1 MASKWRLNR
10 AEESSVQ
17 KEADAVKA
25 ERLNQGCSEQEAKE
39 AHRQHVATRTQ
50 ELKKAKADASKAKQA
65 ARSAGGKGAAAP
77 PSLAAPSADVL
88 QNNTDYYTKLMDS
101 MSVIQ
106 GHPVFQ
112 RINEAMPLLITD
124 DETKECG
131 VQAVFEAE
139 AAKIALARTGVYRAA
154 CNLFWLDLTSNST
167 PRVPLSYAR
176 VREWAQTVFG
186 KGPRHF
192 KDLILVAAPAADSDL
207 LALRGSWK
215 QVTPEELTHSTVFA
229 LADRITAGA
238 GEEELRSWRSCL
250 LSTPMMFS
258 VLGNEDAIYWEAYDQ
273 RQRIVQ
279 SHDTIKRS
287 ARQWAHEI
295 MAFKERK
302 EQELGEALTSKRLQM
317 LFKDGS
323 KHTEARSTKI
333 ETGAD
338 NFVGKSYLQGSP
350 TAASAV
356 DFIKFR
362 RQAVDFFLEVELA
375 RQGFRLED
383 LQLVKQH
390 LANVE
395 IYRQTVTAKP
405 DADGVVASQ
414 WQAGLKV
421 SSIKALKL
429 MEDLLFGNSLN
440 SAMIAVLKKN
450 PTKPEPLELCEV
462 ETFSLRMR
470 ECTKEKDAETAS
482 EKALAGMSEEAEHAR
497 EDDECTKIAKGA
509 IPATPSRYTKGSVEH
524 FTATAAELLNIYC
537 LLQPEPSTESALIKM
552 ISESPLSPS
561 KVKGVPG
568 KSAVLIYLD
577 TQLIGESNK
586 KPALRLPPIQPG
598 LLQKLITCA
607 LKARG
612 SSPVGKST
620 QVDTPIEGDMIVV
633 NDGGRARDDQV
644 LAPFKSARTRG
655 SVSPHLEHWELSLI
669 ISQDSVK
676 QKKRK
681 SRGALNQVM
690 KFHFITKDSLDKMVP
705 ERKHTK
711 YPGSCRGN
719 ALAFVSL
726 ASTSQTWQATVEEK
740 QAGGFELQQ

>member
-1 MASKWRLNR
+1 LGHRIAWAMASKWRLNR

-338 NFVGKSYLQGSP
+338 NFVADCQRVYEKLLTDNYCNAKLESLE
-350 TAASAV
+350 
-356 DFIKFR
+356 
-362 RQAVDFFLEVELA
+362 RQF
-375 RQGFRLED
+375 
-383 LQLVKQH
+383 
-390 LANVE
+390 
-395 IYRQTVTAKP
+395 
-405 DADGVVASQ
+405 
-414 WQAGLKV
+414 GL
-421 SSIKALKL
+421 
-429 MEDLLFGNSLN
+429 
-440 SAMIAVLKKN
+440 
-450 PTKPEPLELCEV
+450 
-462 ETFSLRMR
+462 
-470 ECTKEKDAETAS
+470 
-482 EKALAGMSEEAEHAR
+482 
-497 EDDECTKIAKGA
+497 
-509 IPATPSRYTKGSVEH
+509 
-524 FTATAAELLNIYC
+524 
-537 LLQPEPSTESALIKM
+537 
-552 ISESPLSPS
+552 ESPLNSLL
-561 KVKGVPG
+561 KLRVIIEK
-568 KSAVLIYLD
+568 
-577 TQLIGESNK
+577 TSN
-586 KPALRLPPIQPG
+586 
-598 LLQKLITCA
+598 
-607 LKARG
+607 
-612 SSPVGKST
+612 
-620 QVDTPIEGDMIVV
+620 
-633 NDGGRARDDQV
+633 
-644 LAPFKSARTRG
+644 
-655 SVSPHLEHWELSLI
+655 
-669 ISQDSVK
+669 
-676 QKKRK
+676 
-681 SRGALNQVM
+681 
-690 KFHFITKDSLDKMVP
+690 
-705 ERKHTK
+705 
-711 YPGSCRGN
+711 
-719 ALAFVSL
+719 
-726 ASTSQTWQATVEEK
+726 VE
-740 QAGGFELQQ
+740 QRRW

>member
-1 MASKWRLNR
+1 
-10 AEESSVQ
+10 
-17 KEADAVKA
+17 
-25 ERLNQGCSEQEAKE
+25 
-39 AHRQHVATRTQ
+39 
-50 ELKKAKADASKAKQA
+50 
-65 ARSAGGKGAAAP
+65 
-77 PSLAAPSADVL
+77 
-88 QNNTDYYTKLMDS
+88 
-101 MSVIQ
+101 
-106 GHPVFQ
+106 
-112 RINEAMPLLITD
+112 
-124 DETKECG
+124 
-131 VQAVFEAE
+131 
-139 AAKIALARTGVYRAA
+139 VYRAA

-338 NFVGKSYLQGSP
+338 NFVADCQRVYEKLLTDNYCNAKLESLERQFGLESPLNSLLKLRVIIEKTSNVEQRRWVLGFFEDALSTGKLSCDAVGKSYLQGSP

-362 RQAVDFFLEVELA
+362 RQAVDFFLE
-375 RQGFRLED
+375 
-383 LQLVKQH
+383 LVKQH

-414 WQAGLKV
+414 WQAGLK
-421 SSIKALKL
+421 
-429 MEDLLFGNSLN
+429 
-440 SAMIAVLKKN
+440 
-450 PTKPEPLELCEV
+450 
-462 ETFSLRMR
+462 
-470 ECTKEKDAETAS
+470 
-482 EKALAGMSEEAEHAR
+482 
-497 EDDECTKIAKGA
+497 
-509 IPATPSRYTKGSVEH
+509 
-524 FTATAAELLNIYC
+524 
-537 LLQPEPSTESALIKM
+537 
-552 ISESPLSPS
+552 
-561 KVKGVPG
+561 
-568 KSAVLIYLD
+568 
-577 TQLIGESNK
+577 
-586 KPALRLPPIQPG
+586 
-598 LLQKLITCA
+598 
-607 LKARG
+607 
-612 SSPVGKST
+612 
-620 QVDTPIEGDMIVV
+620 
-633 NDGGRARDDQV
+633 
-644 LAPFKSARTRG
+644 
-655 SVSPHLEHWELSLI
+655 
-669 ISQDSVK
+669 
-676 QKKRK
+676 
-681 SRGALNQVM
+681 
-690 KFHFITKDSLDKMVP
+690 
-705 ERKHTK
+705 
-711 YPGSCRGN
+711 
-719 ALAFVSL
+719 
-726 ASTSQTWQATVEEK
+726 
-740 QAGGFELQQ
+740 